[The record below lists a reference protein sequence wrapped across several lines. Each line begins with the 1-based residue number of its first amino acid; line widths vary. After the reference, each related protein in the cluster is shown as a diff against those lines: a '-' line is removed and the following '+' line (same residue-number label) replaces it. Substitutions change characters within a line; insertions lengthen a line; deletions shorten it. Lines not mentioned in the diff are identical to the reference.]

1 MPHTW
6 HAKNDD
12 KTNGNTRR
20 IRTTERLRTH
30 RRGYRRRLMD
40 IELRHVYRRILQS
53 PVRLRFI
60 IHRRFLFG
68 FRGDAP
74 APLPRYGLG
83 RHHFIPPRNALQHA
97 HLLLR
102 RPVDGRGAVH
112 ILPVHRPRFHAFTIR
127 GNHQHTRIQDDAVG
141 LWHETGRHEAGNGQH
156 RSAAPY

>member
-1 MPHTW
+1 M
-6 HAKNDD
+6 A
-12 KTNGNTRR
+12 TREEYEQLKDYAR
-20 IRTTERLRTH
+20 IDGAIVGGLWI
-30 RRGYRRRLMD
+30 LSFAMF
-40 IELRHVYRRILQS
+40 YRRILQP

-74 APLPRYGLG
+74 APLPRHGLG

-97 HLLLR
+97 HILLR
-102 RPVDGRGAVH
+102 RPVDGCGAVH
-112 ILPVHRPRFHAFTIR
+112 ILPVHRPRLHAFTIR
-127 GNHQHTRIQDDAVG
+127 GNHQHARIQDDAVG